1 MRGGKGHAMTRYAV
15 TFGALAVLLTA
26 GGMLPTPVVLAQEAG
41 NFRVEGGRT
50 YFRLDDAVKSIG
62 DGSGT
67 ITVAPGR
74 YPDCASFGGANLT
87 IRAATPSTAIFDG
100 GTCEGKAT
108 LVLKGT
114 SATVDGLVFQNIRVA
129 DRNGA
134 GIRLE
139 RGNLNVIRA
148 TFRDSEQGILTAEDA
163 GAAVAVEQSTFAG
176 LGGCPDGQCSH
187 SIYIG
192 AIGSLTVT
200 RSRFERGTGG
210 HYVKSRAARVSIT
223 DSSFDDTR
231 GRDTNYTIDLS
242 SGATGTIARNVI
254 VVGPN
259 KENRSAIIAVAPEER
274 RNPSAGLVIEGNDA
288 SLAPGITWPTTFVAD
303 WSREPLR
310 VGANKL
316 GKGVKPFETR

>member
-1 MRGGKGHAMTRYAV
+1 MRYLILSLA
-15 TFGALAVLLTA
+15 ALATTA
-26 GGMLPTPVVLAQEAG
+26 SAQGGG
-41 NFRVEGGRT
+41 SFRVEGGGQF
-50 YFRLDDAVKSIG
+50 YRLDDAVKSIG

-67 ITVAPGR
+67 IVVAPGR

-87 IRAATPSTAIFDG
+87 IRAATPSSAIFDG
-100 GTCEGKAT
+100 GACEGKAT
-108 LVLKGT
+108 LVFRGT
-114 SATVDGLVFQNIRVA
+114 SASVDGLVFQNIRVA

-139 RGNLNVIRA
+139 RGNLDVARS

-163 GAAVAVEQSTFAG
+163 NAAVSITQSTFAG

-192 AIGSLTVT
+192 KIGSLTVT

-223 DSSFDDTR
+223 ESSFDDSR
-231 GRDTNYTIDLS
+231 GRDTNYTIDLP

-254 VVGPN
+254 VIGPN
-259 KENRSAIIAVAPEER
+259 KENRSAIVAVAPEAR
-274 RNPSAGLVIEGNDA
+274 DNPSAGLVVEGNDA
-288 SLAPGITWPTTFVAD
+288 SLAPGVTYGTTFVAD

-310 VGANKL
+310 IGANKL